1 MGSNEETNAAGTDT
15 RPPMLVESD
24 YDSWKIRIHRYIR
37 GKPNGKLI
45 WKSIQNGP
53 TPHPMITDPP
63 PTDSTI
69 VPAPREKLDSEFSEE
84 ENKLEMAD
92 TQAEIILSQG
102 LPRHIFNNL
111 NQTSTAKEIWDN
123 VEMLMQGSGRTIQQR
138 KEDLFDEYERFRAI
152 GNESIHDYFVR
163 FHKLV
168 NDMKI
173 TQLNIPT
180 HQMNTKFVNN
190 LPAYWDANLLSGFP
204 KAVFHPPTTTLRTS
218 SNSRTHATVHD
229 GTELLLNQFRGGS
242 RHWTKITCFNAHHED
257 AMTQTCMKAPICVRF
272 HGQLVHH
279 TNQPINPVTE
289 YLLDT
294 EAQNVPTEVSADTSD
309 KVSMIAI
316 LTDLQTQLDGH
327 AKKELSG
334 DQAYWLFANEIA
346 SQDCKPATP
355 ATPFVHKSQPP
366 SQVLASLQKVNAVF
380 HQFEGSTEG
389 SCDQQALETDRIQ
402 LQDTIT
408 SLRIQLDGLKVENR
422 SEKTTKRFKRQPKK
436 EWKPIKRVWKPISK
450 PVANSKPQWKPTGR
464 HFSLFEKQVPKG
476 SLVVQIVLWYLDSGC
491 SRHMTGDRAR
501 LINFVE
507 KFIGTVR
514 FGNDEY
520 AAIVGYGDYKLGDT
534 IISRVYYVEGLKH
547 NLFFFSRISF
557 VKEFRSCIPK
567 AHSVISATTMVES
580 TSIGS
585 RTTTFTLFSL
595 KMNDQLQR
603 SFFLPAHKSLF
614 HEVMASRPTSICCLY
629 VVHDTRVLSLLN
641 ALTAIK
647 RIFRYLKGT
656 INMGLWYPKDSGFE
670 LKAFADA
677 DYAGCHDTR
686 RSTSG
691 SAQFLGHRLVSWS
704 SKKQKSTAISTT
716 EAEYIAL
723 SWMQSQIPSGMRIL
737 TTIHW
742 ICHID
747 IRHQNSSKSR
757 HYPERALRTLLPLL
771 GVKQMSPDTLKELQ
785 DESVSEL
792 KKGRVLLLSLNAE
805 RLNMTTASKFKRQI
819 AVSFPVRVLNIC
831 PMIERTCEGE
841 HNVNMKQKCQV
852 ILWNAEER
860 DVVPPGGTSLSRA
873 GKPVKKVLLMN
884 LSDHKC
890 SIHTVIIDPYESRV
904 ANDNSKNP
912 MQDMLRS
919 LTHISEE
926 IKKFTYKASAHLFK
940 INVSSSSKLNVMEI
954 EKGNTS
960 SKLPVPTYM
969 SMINPSKTSR
979 VDNVMPNKPIKA
991 SIRIKLITTSQP
1003 HVISHENVNSN
1014 SNCISFTGVE
1024 STAKTRRPQPKS
1036 NTKNDRVPSA
1046 SKRSL
1051 SKFCYVAYTRV
1062 VPSIY
1067 WESPKLLINF
1077 NLEVIWELF
1086 SLGNDHN
1093 CCIFYRFKV
1102 AFRRKVLSKDEAPEV
1117 IKTFLKKIQV
1127 LLQAPF
1133 IIVRTEN
1140 NIEFKNQVLKEY
1152 FDSVGIS
1159 YKSSSVRTPWQ
1170 NGVMKQTNQTLVE
1183 AARTLKLDISF
1194 LHVFGDLC
1202 YPKNDSEDIGKLGA
1216 KGDIGFFIGYSAN
1229 SCFDL
1234 TYAPSIITSKKPTER
1249 ELDLLFEA
1257 MYDDY
1262 IGGQPS
1268 AAPRIDPTAL
1278 APQWT
1283 KDHPIEQVIGEPSR
1297 PVLTCNQLR
1306 TDGDMYFYV
1315 LTPSTVEPRNIK
1327 EAMTDPAWI
1336 DSMQEEL
1343 LQFKRLDVWV
1353 LVPTPDNIKPLT
1365 LKWLLKNKHDEE
1377 NTVIRNKTRLVVRG
1391 YRQE

>member
-1 MGSNEETNAAGTDT
+1 MRPHLMTN
-15 RPPMLVESD
+15 L
-24 YDSWKIRIHRYIR
+24 
-37 GKPNGKLI
+37 
-45 WKSIQNGP
+45 
-53 TPHPMITDPP
+53 
-63 PTDSTI
+63 
-69 VPAPREKLDSEFSEE
+69 
-84 ENKLEMAD
+84 
-92 TQAEIILSQG
+92 
-102 LPRHIFNNL
+102 
-111 NQTSTAKEIWDN
+111 
-123 VEMLMQGSGRTIQQR
+123 
-138 KEDLFDEYERFRAI
+138 
-152 GNESIHDYFVR
+152 
-163 FHKLV
+163 
-168 NDMKI
+168 
-173 TQLNIPT
+173 
-180 HQMNTKFVNN
+180 
-190 LPAYWDANLLSGFP
+190 
-204 KAVFHPPTTTLRTS
+204 
-218 SNSRTHATVHD
+218 
-229 GTELLLNQFRGGS
+229 

-422 SEKTTKRFKRQPKK
+422 SEKTTKRFKRQPRK

-547 NLFFFSRISF
+547 NLFSVGQFCDGGLE
-557 VKEFRSCIPK
+557 VAFRQHSCHIRNYD
-567 AHSVISATTMVES
+567 MVDLLK
-580 TSIGS
+580 GS
-585 RTTTFTLFSL
+585 RTTNLYSISL
-595 KMNDQLQR
+595 NDMM
-603 SFFLPAHKSLF
+603 SASPVFLLTK
-614 HEVMASRPTSICCLY
+614 ASSTK
-629 VVHDTRVLSLLN
+629 VLSLLN
-641 ALTAIK
+641 ALTAIESGS
-647 RIFRYLKGT
+647 FDSLKEPFT
-656 INMGLWYPKDSGFE
+656 WVCVYPKDSGFE

-979 VDNVMPNKPIKA
+979 VDNVMPNKPVKA
-991 SIRIKLITTSQP
+991 SIRTKPITTSQP

-1046 SKRSL
+1046 SKRSA
-1051 SKFCYVAYTRV
+1051 SRITM
-1062 VPSIY
+1062 
-1067 WESPKLLINF
+1067 
-1077 NLEVIWELF
+1077 
-1086 SLGNDHN
+1086 
-1093 CCIFYRFKV
+1093 
-1102 AFRRKVLSKDEAPEV
+1102 
-1117 IKTFLKKIQV
+1117 LK
-1127 LLQAPF
+1127 
-1133 IIVRTEN
+1133 
-1140 NIEFKNQVLKEY
+1140 
-1152 FDSVGIS
+1152 
-1159 YKSSSVRTPWQ
+1159 
-1170 NGVMKQTNQTLVE
+1170 
-1183 AARTLKLDISF
+1183 
-1194 LHVFGDLC
+1194 
-1202 YPKNDSEDIGKLGA
+1202 
-1216 KGDIGFFIGYSAN
+1216 
-1229 SCFDL
+1229 
-1234 TYAPSIITSKKPTER
+1234 
-1249 ELDLLFEA
+1249 
-1257 MYDDY
+1257 
-1262 IGGQPS
+1262 
-1268 AAPRIDPTAL
+1268 
-1278 APQWT
+1278 
-1283 KDHPIEQVIGEPSR
+1283 
-1297 PVLTCNQLR
+1297 
-1306 TDGDMYFYV
+1306 
-1315 LTPSTVEPRNIK
+1315 
-1327 EAMTDPAWI
+1327 
-1336 DSMQEEL
+1336 
-1343 LQFKRLDVWV
+1343 
-1353 LVPTPDNIKPLT
+1353 
-1365 LKWLLKNKHDEE
+1365 
-1377 NTVIRNKTRLVVRG
+1377 
-1391 YRQE
+1391 